1 MIQNNLQYLLKHPDI
16 SLEAPASN
24 DYIEVND
31 AATGE
36 TLAWVKPM
44 TVQGLK
50 PQLTVRQSASC
61 LEKQTALARA
71 DVLLAWYNLML
82 EHKKIWHRF

>member
-44 TVQGLK
+44 TVQG
-50 PQLTVRQSASC
+50 
-61 LEKQTALARA
+61 
-71 DVLLAWYNLML
+71 
-82 EHKKIWHRF
+82 

>member
-44 TVQGLK
+44 TVQELK
-50 PQLTVRQSASC
+50 PQLTVQQSASC
-61 LEKQTALARA
+61 LEKANCFGAC
-71 DVLLAWYNLML
+71 
-82 EHKKIWHRF
+82 

>member
-24 DYIEVND
+24 DYIEVKD

-44 TVQGLK
+44 TVQELK
-50 PQLTVRQSASC
+50 PQLTVQQSAGC
-61 LEKQTALARA
+61 LEKANCLGAC
-71 DVLLAWYNLML
+71 
-82 EHKKIWHRF
+82 

>member
-36 TLAWVKPM
+36 TLAWVK
-44 TVQGLK
+44 TYDRAGLK
-50 PQLTVRQSASC
+50 PQLIVQQKRKLLGKSKLPWLVLMCYWHGTTSC
-61 LEKQTALARA
+61 LST
-71 DVLLAWYNLML
+71 
-82 EHKKIWHRF
+82 KKT

>member
-24 DYIEVND
+24 DYIEVKD

-36 TLAWVKPM
+36 TLAWVK
-44 TVQGLK
+44 TYDRAGVEAAIN
-50 PQLTVRQSASC
+50 RSAKRKLLGKSKLPWRVLMCYWHGTTSC
-61 LEKQTALARA
+61 
-71 DVLLAWYNLML
+71 
-82 EHKKIWHRF
+82 

>member
-44 TVQGLK
+44 TVQELK
-50 PQLTVRQSASC
+50 PQLTVQQKRTLLESNCLGSC
-61 LEKQTALARA
+61 
-71 DVLLAWYNLML
+71 
-82 EHKKIWHRF
+82 